1 MIETLYGNIFETD
14 AVGCSIIM
22 ECGGIGYRIKVTANT
37 LSHLPAPRF
46 SPDGTELS
54 GEKIRIF
61 THMAVRED
69 NVELFG
75 FHSKE
80 ELEMFR
86 LLIGISGVGPKAA
99 MSILSLLTPKKLA
112 AAVASNDSKTI
123 ARAPGIG
130 AKTAARVTLELKDK
144 IPKVFPTLSSF
155 TDDTD
160 SDDITVDIL
169 SASDKLSDAKDT
181 LMVLGYSR
189 AEVTAAMKKIDPE
202 KSLEDIIKDALTVLM
217 K

>member
-1 MIETLYGNIFETD
+1 
-14 AVGCSIIM
+14 
-22 ECGGIGYRIKVTANT
+22 
-37 LSHLPAPRF
+37 
-46 SPDGTELS
+46 
-54 GEKIRIF
+54 
-61 THMAVRED
+61 
-69 NVELFG
+69 
-75 FHSKE
+75 
-80 ELEMFR
+80 
-86 LLIGISGVGPKAA
+86 